1 MNKSEF
7 TVVGRPLPKIDA
19 WAKVTGETKYAD
31 DLILPR
37 MAFGRLL
44 RSPHAHARITRI
56 DTTRARAVPGVYA
69 VITGADLPRV
79 KFGILPVSQ
88 DEEALATERVRM
100 VGDAV
105 AAVAAVDEETAERAG
120 NLIDVEY
127 EILPALMS
135 IEESLAHPEIRI
147 HEYGDGPN
155 VHKNVSLQFGDVET
169 AFARSHLVREDV
181 FYFEGNTH
189 LPLEQHAAVAHF
201 GPDGKLTL
209 WSSTQTPHYVH
220 RLLAKILDMPAAHIR
235 VIATAV
241 GGGFG
246 GKLDP
251 FAHEIAACKLS
262 QVTGR
267 PVKIALSREEVFYV
281 HRGRHPVLM
290 WIKTGFT
297 RGGEITGCHLK
308 TWLDGGAYG
317 SYGVASV
324 FYTGVINPVT
334 YKMPVYKF
342 EGARIFTN
350 KPPCGPKRGHGTP
363 QPRFALEC
371 QIDKAAEQL
380 GLDPAEMRRSI
391 VAAPFTKTANH
402 LTVTTIGL
410 GECIDR
416 VIEASGWRTKW
427 RGWRSSAGFAGATSP
442 GGSLPLGS
450 APPGIGG
457 GRRGPLRRGIGIA
470 CSAYL
475 TGAGT
480 AVYWNNM
487 PHSGVIVRADRS
499 GGVAILTGATD
510 IGQGSD
516 SILAYLVAEVLGIDP
531 KDVRVHPG
539 DTDLTPVDLGSYSSR
554 VTLMCGQAAI
564 QAARRLRAVVFE
576 AVARKLEVDPAALV
590 ARERRVGIPNDWD
603 KAVSFTQAVELA
615 ESMHGVLAFPGSYA
629 PPKRAG
635 KYKGGGVG
643 PSPCYSYSAC
653 VVELSVDEE
662 SGEIELHDVWIA
674 HDVGRALNP
683 LLVEGQIEG
692 SVYMGIGEALME
704 AQIFRKG
711 VHKTPSMLEYKSPTT
726 LETPEIHTIVV
737 ETDDPEGPFGAK
749 EAGQGPLLPVIPA
762 IVNAVYHAIGVR
774 IDEVP
779 ITPDKILKGLELRRQ
794 RKVARVGPE
803 KLPLFMF
810 KEPVVV
816 ESAFGQP
823 AEAVAV
829 RPFA

>member
-1 MNKSEF
+1 MTKNDF
-7 TVVGRPLPKIDA
+7 AVIGQPLPKIDA
-19 WAKVTGETKYAD
+19 WAKVTGETRYAD
-31 DLILPR
+31 DFFLPR
-37 MAFGRLL
+37 MAYGKLL
-44 RSPHAHARITRI
+44 RSPHGHARIRRV
-56 DTTRARAVPGVYA
+56 DTGRAKALAGVYA

-88 DEEALATERVRM
+88 DEEALCTEKVRM
-100 VGDAV
+100 VGDPV
-105 AAVAAVDEETAERAG
+105 AAVAAVDEETAERACH
-120 NLIDVEY
+120 LIDVEY
-127 EILPALMS
+127 DVLPALMS

-155 VHKNVSLQFGDVET
+155 VHKNVALQFGDVEA
-169 AFARSHLVREDV
+169 AFATSDLVREDV

-189 LPLEQHAAVAHF
+189 LPMEQHAAVAHW

-220 RLLAKILDMPAAHIR
+220 RLLPRILDVPAAHVR
-235 VIATAV
+235 VIAAPV

-262 QVTGR
+262 QLTGR
-267 PVKIALSREEVFYV
+267 PVKIACTREEVFYI

-290 WIKTGFT
+290 WVKTGFT
-297 RGGEITGCHLK
+297 KDGDITGCHLK

-317 SYGVASV
+317 SYGVAST

-342 EGARIFTN
+342 EGARVFTN

-380 GLDPAEMRRSI
+380 GLDPADMRRRI
-391 VAAPFTKTANH
+391 VADPFTKTANH

-410 GECIDR
+410 GECIEQ
-416 VIEASGWRTKW
+416 VVEASGWRSK
-427 RGWRSSAGFAGATSP
+427 RPAFAEGVRAAARVGDGGA
-442 GGSLPLGS
+442 
-450 APPGIGG
+450 
-457 GRRGPLRRGIGIA
+457 RRRKGIGIA

-499 GGVAILTGATD
+499 GGVAVLCGATD

-516 SILAYLVAEVLGIDP
+516 SILAYLPAEVLGIEP
-531 KDVRVHPG
+531 KDIRVHPA

-554 VTLMCGQAAI
+554 VTLMCGVAAI
-564 QAARRLRAVVFE
+564 QASERLKAVIFK
-576 AVARKLEVDPAALV
+576 AVAQKLGVETGALV
-590 ARERRVGIPNDWD
+590 ARDRKVGVPDDWD
-603 KAVSFTQAVELA
+603 KAVPFPRAVELA
-615 ESMHGVLAFPGSYA
+615 EAMHGVLAFAGSYA

-653 VVELSVDEE
+653 VVELTVDEDT
-662 SGEIELHDVWIA
+662 GTVELDDVWIA

-683 LLVEGQIEG
+683 LLVEGQVEG

-704 AQIFRKG
+704 EQVFRKG
-711 VHKTPSMLEYKSPTT
+711 VHKAPSLLEYKSPTT
-726 LETPEIHTIVV
+726 LETPEIRTFLV

-762 IVNAVYHAIGVR
+762 IANAVYQAIGVR
-774 IDEVP
+774 VDEIPV
-779 ITPDKILKGLELRRQ
+779 TPDKILRGLDLKRRG
-794 RKVARVGPE
+794 KPARVGPE
-803 KLPLFMF
+803 KLPLFTF
-810 KEPVVV
+810 KDAIVV

-823 AEAVAV
+823 ADAVAV
-829 RPFA
+829 RPFGS